1 MGTSYK
7 QGAAHLRYRADID
20 GIRAIAVIAVL
31 LFHAAPKMMP
41 GGFTGVDAFFVVSGY
56 LITRIILGQLDGSGL
71 SFIGFYVRRYAD
83 FSPRSLWCCLRA

>member
-1 MGTSYK
+1 MHS
-7 QGAAHLRYRADID
+7 AAQLQYRADID

-56 LITRIILGQLDGSGL
+56 LITSIIVGQVDGPGL
-71 SFIGFYVRRYAD
+71 SFLGFCIRRFAD
-83 FSPRSLWCCLRA
+83 FSPR